1 MGCFV
6 GNKSEAFASTKF
18 LIFKCQE
25 YTSPVED
32 YISKPHTA
40 AGTPLYS
47 VGTKKMTTEMTN
59 DRPLS
64 YGRQH
69 IDEDDI
75 AHVVRA
81 CRGELITR
89 GSWVAEFEARVAA
102 YCGAKWAVAVA
113 NATCGLYIAFQA
125 ARASA
130 ADRVITTPNSFIAT
144 VAAGIRC
151 GARPHFVDIDRD
163 SGNMDLGKLEA
174 ALTPRSS
181 GRYIIAPVH
190 FAGIAQ
196 DMRRLSQR
204 LKIPD
209 VVIIEDA
216 AQALGS
222 EYPGG
227 GLVGSCAYSDMT
239 VFSFH
244 AIKNITTAEGGIVT
258 TNSDELY
265 QRLLMLRNSGIVK
278 EKPLLEEEPAP
289 GYYEVHEISG
299 NYHMSELHAALG
311 VSQLA
316 KLAQF
321 VEKRRTIVSWYRH
334 HLGKELPELRLFGAA
349 HDPITAYH
357 LFVVQCDFAAR
368 NLNRAVV
375 MQRLAD
381 KGIGTQYHY
390 VPLYRHPAIRRL
402 GGQRIEDYPEME
414 AYFHQA
420 LTLPLF
426 YDLEER
432 DVVRV
437 VQALKEALKEA
448 RPSVGRT
455 PAAAPKRSR
464 R

>member
-1 MGCFV
+1 
-6 GNKSEAFASTKF
+6 
-18 LIFKCQE
+18 
-25 YTSPVED
+25 
-32 YISKPHTA
+32 
-40 AGTPLYS
+40 
-47 VGTKKMTTEMTN
+47 MTTEMTN
-59 DRPLS
+59 ERPLS

-81 CRGELITR
+81 CRGDLITR
-89 GSWVAEFEARVAA
+89 GSWVAEFESRIAA

-125 ARASA
+125 ARASV
-130 ADRVITTPNSFIAT
+130 ADRVVTTSNSFIAT
-144 VAAGIRC
+144 PAAGIRC
-151 GARPHFVDIDRD
+151 GARPQFVDIDRD

-174 ALTPRSS
+174 ALAPRSS

-190 FAGIAQ
+190 FAGIAM
-196 DMRRLSQR
+196 DMRRLSRR
-204 LKIPD
+204 LLIPD

-222 EYPGG
+222 QYPGG

-258 TNSDELY
+258 TNSNELY

-278 EKPLLEEEPAP
+278 EKPLLEAEPAL

-299 NYHMSELHAALG
+299 NYHMSELQAALG

-316 KLAQF
+316 KLPEF
-321 VEKRRTIVSWYRH
+321 IEKRRLIVSWYRQ
-334 HLGKELPELRLFGAA
+334 HLGKELPELRLFGPSYDA
-349 HDPITAYH
+349 ITAYH
-357 LFVVQCDFAAR
+357 LFVVQCDFQAH
-368 NLNRAVV
+368 NVCRAVV

-390 VPLYRHPAIRRL
+390 VPLYRHPAVRRIV
-402 GGQRIEDYPEME
+402 GEREGDYPEME
-414 AYFHQA
+414 RYFSQA
-420 LTLPLF
+420 LSLPLF
-426 YDLEER
+426 YDLEEH

-437 VQALKEALKEA
+437 VRALKEALKEG
-448 RPSVGRT
+448 RSSVART